1 MLVSSGREI
10 MGSTLLVYCHPSRD
24 EQDECFASWEVDGV
38 SLTEEARERLY
49 RNVVRQGPGRPLVV
63 ERLAESEYAP
73 LAADGLDR
81 GITRLL
87 AFPVSLKEDVPG
99 FLCLLDAGEGPFTK
113 EDVEIMGM
121 LARSISIE
129 EERWAY
135 EEVLRDFINITS
147 HELRHPITLMKGYSE
162 VLKSF
167 GDELDEATRRK
178 ALDAIDKGTVRLNKL
193 ISELL
198 DTSRIE
204 RGTFTIY
211 KQEVDLATLAA
222 TVVEEMQAKSVAH
235 PFLLDMPP
243 GLEGCRADPEK
254 LTQLLV
260 IMVENAAKYSP
271 PDGEITIRARPRGQG
286 VLVSVTDR
294 GPGIPEEERDR
305 VFDRLYQ
312 VGDAI
317 YHSTPGIGLGL
328 YIARKIVEAHGGRIW
343 YEPAPE
349 GGSVFNFTLP

>member
-1 MLVSSGREI
+1 MRPGS
-10 MGSTLLVYCHPSRD
+10 GSTGKWRGRARD
-24 EQDECFASWEVDGV
+24 GRYWWREVEGSDFAQLIPHG
-38 SLTEEARERLY
+38 
-49 RNVVRQGPGRPLVV
+49 
-63 ERLAESEYAP
+63 AEP
-73 LAADGLDR
+73 

-87 AFPVSLKEDVPG
+87 AFPVTLKEGVPG
-99 FLCLLDAGEGPFTK
+99 FTCLLDGERGPFSR

-167 GDELDEATRRK
+167 GDELDEATRHK

-211 KQEVDLATLAA
+211 KQVVDLAALAGI
-222 TVVEEMQAKSVAH
+222 VVEEMQAKGSSN
-235 PFLLDMPP
+235 PFLVDISP
-243 GLEGCRADPEK
+243 GLEGVRADPEK

-260 IMVENAAKYSP
+260 IMVENAVKYSP
-271 PDGEITIRARPRGQG
+271 PDSEITIRARPRGQG
-286 VLVSVTDR
+286 ALVSVTDL
-294 GPGIPEEERDR
+294 GPGIPEEERSR
-305 VFDRLYQ
+305 IFDRLYQ

-317 YHSTPGIGLGL
+317 YHSVPGVGLGL

-343 YEPAPE
+343 CEPAPG
-349 GGSVFNFTLP
+349 GGSAFSFTLP